1 MWKVLKQRDVMQY
14 GVVEEFVTSAC
25 EAVPGLLTVRH
36 QGRLTVGLRA
46 RVSITGE
53 GKSDLNVCLNHLS
66 HLTDHSK
73 DVKLMRTVR
82 DFHSLIHTFLTDP
95 AIREKFYKEVFPVDY
110 GATFDQELEKLLWEF
125 LVRLDQLLP
134 VPNLVQTVA
143 WLSDA
148 PPVLEECAQAATQP
162 QLLKILLQHETCL
175 GHLESA
181 ASLPPNMGDSI
192 LASLSLP
199 PSGRV
204 PSDQP
209 TAARKLSV
217 DESEG
222 SEPKSKPSFIA
233 PVIGLISNED
243 VPVLNAGIKRTQRSD
258 GPADNAGHEQLNSK
272 FTSVKQR
279 QKAKDKG
286 AKEGRE
292 QLEEEEGCTL
302 SQRSGV
308 KRKNSD
314 RGESDL
320 EEEEVLSVTT
330 PVEKRLSGQTQ
341 SKGDQRRKEGRAETI
356 RKARCSREVLAARM
370 RKLGVKT
377 LYHPEDQHLYSV
389 FVDCLSMEPRVVIE
403 EMSTASLSASTSG
416 TEETSSYKAQNKQ
429 RRKSPAT
436 ASTQRQTSTYACLLF
451 CSEVLAGAEGD
462 DYVADSEDE
471 ATKNFKVRLF
481 MKRYYKTKHGT
492 YVPTLREF
500 WKPAMT
506 RRRLLS
512 AGHKRR

>member
-1 MWKVLKQRDVMQY
+1 
-14 GVVEEFVTSAC
+14 
-25 EAVPGLLTVRH
+25 
-36 QGRLTVGLRA
+36 
-46 RVSITGE
+46 
-53 GKSDLNVCLNHLS
+53 
-66 HLTDHSK
+66 
-73 DVKLMRTVR
+73 
-82 DFHSLIHTFLTDP
+82 
-95 AIREKFYKEVFPVDY
+95 
-110 GATFDQELEKLLWEF
+110 
-125 LVRLDQLLP
+125 
-134 VPNLVQTVA
+134 
-143 WLSDA
+143 
-148 PPVLEECAQAATQP
+148 
-162 QLLKILLQHETCL
+162 
-175 GHLESA
+175 
-181 ASLPPNMGDSI
+181 MGDSI

-222 SEPKSKPSFIA
+222 AEPKSKPSFIA

-243 VPVLNAGIKRTQRSD
+243 VPVLNSGIKRTQRSD
-258 GPADNAGHEQLNSK
+258 GPADNGHEQLNSK

-279 QKAKDKG
+279 PKAKDKG

-341 SKGDQRRKEGRAETI
+341 SKGDQRRKEGQAETI
-356 RKARCSREVLAARM
+356 RKEGCSREVLAARM

-389 FVDCLSMEPRVVIE
+389 FVDCLIMEPRVVIE
-403 EMSTASLSASTSG
+403 EMSAASLRASTSG
-416 TEETSSYKAQNKQ
+416 TEETSSYQAQNKQ

-436 ASTQRQTSTYACLLF
+436 TSTQRQTS
-451 CSEVLAGAEGD
+451 S
-462 DYVADSEDE
+462 
-471 ATKNFKVRLF
+471 
-481 MKRYYKTKHGT
+481 H
-492 YVPTLREF
+492 
-500 WKPAMT
+500 
-506 RRRLLS
+506 LS
-512 AGHKRR
+512 SDTESPGSQDKE

>member
-1 MWKVLKQRDVMQY
+1 
-14 GVVEEFVTSAC
+14 
-25 EAVPGLLTVRH
+25 
-36 QGRLTVGLRA
+36 
-46 RVSITGE
+46 
-53 GKSDLNVCLNHLS
+53 
-66 HLTDHSK
+66 
-73 DVKLMRTVR
+73 
-82 DFHSLIHTFLTDP
+82 
-95 AIREKFYKEVFPVDY
+95 
-110 GATFDQELEKLLWEF
+110 
-125 LVRLDQLLP
+125 
-134 VPNLVQTVA
+134 
-143 WLSDA
+143 
-148 PPVLEECAQAATQP
+148 
-162 QLLKILLQHETCL
+162 
-175 GHLESA
+175 
-181 ASLPPNMGDSI
+181 MGDSI

-222 SEPKSKPSFIA
+222 AEPKSKPSFIA

-243 VPVLNAGIKRTQRSD
+243 VPVLNSGIKRTQRSD

-279 QKAKDKG
+279 PKANDKG

-292 QLEEEEGCTL
+292 QLEEEEGCTP

-341 SKGDQRRKEGRAETI
+341 SKGGQRRKEGRAETI
-356 RKARCSREVLAARM
+356 RKEGCSRKVLAARM

-389 FVDCLSMEPRVVIE
+389 FVDCLIMEPKVVIE
-403 EMSTASLSASTSG
+403 EMSAASLRASTSG
-416 TEETSSYKAQNKQ
+416 PEETSSYQAQNKQ
-429 RRKSPAT
+429 RRKLPAT
-436 ASTQRQTSTYACLLF
+436 TSTQRQTS
-451 CSEVLAGAEGD
+451 S
-462 DYVADSEDE
+462 
-471 ATKNFKVRLF
+471 
-481 MKRYYKTKHGT
+481 H
-492 YVPTLREF
+492 
-500 WKPAMT
+500 
-506 RRRLLS
+506 LS
-512 AGHKRR
+512 SDTESPGSQDKE

>member
-1 MWKVLKQRDVMQY
+1 
-14 GVVEEFVTSAC
+14 
-25 EAVPGLLTVRH
+25 
-36 QGRLTVGLRA
+36 
-46 RVSITGE
+46 
-53 GKSDLNVCLNHLS
+53 
-66 HLTDHSK
+66 
-73 DVKLMRTVR
+73 
-82 DFHSLIHTFLTDP
+82 
-95 AIREKFYKEVFPVDY
+95 
-110 GATFDQELEKLLWEF
+110 
-125 LVRLDQLLP
+125 
-134 VPNLVQTVA
+134 
-143 WLSDA
+143 
-148 PPVLEECAQAATQP
+148 
-162 QLLKILLQHETCL
+162 
-175 GHLESA
+175 
-181 ASLPPNMGDSI
+181 MGDSI

-217 DESEG
+217 DKSEG
-222 SEPKSKPSFIA
+222 AEPKSKPSFIA

-243 VPVLNAGIKRTQRSD
+243 VPVLNSGIKRTQRSD
-258 GPADNAGHEQLNSK
+258 GPADNGHEQLNSK

-279 QKAKDKG
+279 PKAKDKG

-341 SKGDQRRKEGRAETI
+341 SKGDQRRKEGQAETI
-356 RKARCSREVLAARM
+356 RKEGCSREVLAARM

-389 FVDCLSMEPRVVIE
+389 FVDCLIMEPRVVIE
-403 EMSTASLSASTSG
+403 EMSAASLRASTSG
-416 TEETSSYKAQNKQ
+416 TEETSSYQAQNKQ

-436 ASTQRQTSTYACLLF
+436 TSTQRQTS
-451 CSEVLAGAEGD
+451 S
-462 DYVADSEDE
+462 
-471 ATKNFKVRLF
+471 
-481 MKRYYKTKHGT
+481 H
-492 YVPTLREF
+492 
-500 WKPAMT
+500 
-506 RRRLLS
+506 LS
-512 AGHKRR
+512 SDTESPGSQDKE

>member
-1 MWKVLKQRDVMQY
+1 
-14 GVVEEFVTSAC
+14 
-25 EAVPGLLTVRH
+25 
-36 QGRLTVGLRA
+36 
-46 RVSITGE
+46 
-53 GKSDLNVCLNHLS
+53 
-66 HLTDHSK
+66 
-73 DVKLMRTVR
+73 
-82 DFHSLIHTFLTDP
+82 
-95 AIREKFYKEVFPVDY
+95 
-110 GATFDQELEKLLWEF
+110 
-125 LVRLDQLLP
+125 
-134 VPNLVQTVA
+134 
-143 WLSDA
+143 
-148 PPVLEECAQAATQP
+148 
-162 QLLKILLQHETCL
+162 
-175 GHLESA
+175 
-181 ASLPPNMGDSI
+181 MGDSI

-222 SEPKSKPSFIA
+222 AEPKSKPSFIA

-243 VPVLNAGIKRTQRSD
+243 VPVLNSGIKRTQRSD
-258 GPADNAGHEQLNSK
+258 GPTDNAGHC

-279 QKAKDKG
+279 PKANDKG

-341 SKGDQRRKEGRAETI
+341 SKGGQRRKEGRAETI
-356 RKARCSREVLAARM
+356 RKEGCSRKVLAARM

-389 FVDCLSMEPRVVIE
+389 FVDCLIMEPRVVIE
-403 EMSTASLSASTSG
+403 EMSAASLRASTSG
-416 TEETSSYKAQNKQ
+416 PEETSSYQAQNKQ
-429 RRKSPAT
+429 RRKLLAT
-436 ASTQRQTSTYACLLF
+436 TSTQRQTS
-451 CSEVLAGAEGD
+451 S
-462 DYVADSEDE
+462 
-471 ATKNFKVRLF
+471 
-481 MKRYYKTKHGT
+481 H
-492 YVPTLREF
+492 
-500 WKPAMT
+500 
-506 RRRLLS
+506 LS
-512 AGHKRR
+512 SDTESPGSQDKE

>member
-1 MWKVLKQRDVMQY
+1 
-14 GVVEEFVTSAC
+14 
-25 EAVPGLLTVRH
+25 
-36 QGRLTVGLRA
+36 
-46 RVSITGE
+46 
-53 GKSDLNVCLNHLS
+53 
-66 HLTDHSK
+66 
-73 DVKLMRTVR
+73 
-82 DFHSLIHTFLTDP
+82 
-95 AIREKFYKEVFPVDY
+95 
-110 GATFDQELEKLLWEF
+110 
-125 LVRLDQLLP
+125 
-134 VPNLVQTVA
+134 
-143 WLSDA
+143 
-148 PPVLEECAQAATQP
+148 
-162 QLLKILLQHETCL
+162 
-175 GHLESA
+175 
-181 ASLPPNMGDSI
+181 MGDSI

-222 SEPKSKPSFIA
+222 AKSKSKPSFIA

-243 VPVLNAGIKRTQRSD
+243 VPVLNSGIKRTQRSD

-292 QLEEEEGCTL
+292 QLEEGCTL
-302 SQRSGV
+302 SQRNGV

-356 RKARCSREVLAARM
+356 RKEGCSREVLAARM
-370 RKLGVKT
+370 RKLGVRT

-389 FVDCLSMEPRVVIE
+389 FVDCLIMEPRVVIE
-403 EMSTASLSASTSG
+403 EMSAASLRASTSG
-416 TEETSSYKAQNKQ
+416 TEETSSYQAQNKQ

-436 ASTQRQTSTYACLLF
+436 TSPQRQTS
-451 CSEVLAGAEGD
+451 S
-462 DYVADSEDE
+462 
-471 ATKNFKVRLF
+471 
-481 MKRYYKTKHGT
+481 H
-492 YVPTLREF
+492 
-500 WKPAMT
+500 
-506 RRRLLS
+506 LS
-512 AGHKRR
+512 SDTESSGSQDKE